1 MKGASGE
8 GAEPVVVGMHQ
19 GGRNG
24 NCRSLLTAPAHLAI
38 GRAALFLIA
47 GGKLHD
53 VSRDG
58 LLIR

>member
-19 GGRNG
+19 GGRDG
-24 NCRSLLTAPAHLAI
+24 NCRSFLTASAHLAI
-38 GRAALFLIA
+38 GRGALFLFA

-53 VSRDG
+53 VSRDS

>member
-1 MKGASGE
+1 MKTGKGQSDSG
-8 GAEPVVVGMHQ
+8 VDMHQ

-24 NCRSLLTAPAHLAI
+24 NCRSLLTASAHLAH
-38 GRAALFLIA
+38 RSLPQSSSFA